1 MSWFASTYHSRIY
14 RDFKGIAEKDFRE
27 QIRFYEKKEDEIRHL
42 VFDEFIEL
50 LIEYA
55 NALFQIGSYRK
66 YLLMAETILEYSIR
80 DNIVQYKGV
89 DLFTQTL
96 FRKAAA
102 HYNLFEYAK
111 AEYLLSELIK
121 LDPTDTDVYLFYRK
135 CRQRQYGQ
143 VRNIFRGVSIFLFLL
158 ASGLIALEILLVRP
172 FYAMHTLLIMYS
184 RNTLFLLGCLGM
196 LSGTLYVRW
205 LAETDTRSQIRLA
218 GERSKQREVE

>member
-1 MSWFASTYHSRIY
+1 MSWFASTYHSRMY

-27 QIRFYEKKEDEIRHL
+27 QIRFYEKWEEEIKHL

-80 DNIVQYKGV
+80 ENIIQYKGV
-89 DLFTQTL
+89 DLFSQTL

-121 LDPTDTDVYLFYRK
+121 LDPADADVRLFYRK
-135 CRQRQYGQ
+135 CRQRQCGQ
-143 VRNIFRGVSIFLFLL
+143 VHNVFRGISIFMFLL
-158 ASGLIALEILLVRP
+158 ASGLIALEILLIRP

-196 LSGTLYVRW
+196 VSGVLYVRW
-205 LAETDTRSQIRLA
+205 LAEIDTRMLVGSAR
-218 GERSKQREVE
+218 ERSVHRSAE